1 MEASVNQSLTQSDL
15 IVLRNL
21 LQDIGQA
28 GKSVAADTDS
38 DKTVNRQASVDL
50 LTGLND
56 ETSPYFQPTVF
67 TGWDQ
72 KDFQR
77 LPSFLNRYF
86 LQPYITLA
94 RRVVRR
100 QTDVVFLTHIILYL
114 CTSVPSAAF
123 LFYRF
128 SRPHAVLHLLMQGY
142 YCGPF
147 TLVLHNHIH
156 NNGVLAKEYAWLDQT
171 FPYVLGPLMGHTWN
185 SYYYH
190 HVKHHHAENNGPDD
204 LSSTIR
210 YQRDELTH
218 FLVYLLR
225 FIALIWVELPLY
237 FLRKRRPVMAI
248 KVAVS
253 ELASYAAIYI
263 LAMRNFSATLIVL
276 ILPLLLMRVGMMV
289 GNWGQ
294 HAFVDE
300 TEPASDL
307 RSSITLIDVASNR
320 YCFNDGWHT
329 AHHLNPRRH
338 WRDHPLSFIKCKS
351 QYQDGRALI
360 FYNIDF
366 LMVTIKLLQ
375 KDYDY
380 LAKCFVPIGGQIG
393 MSHDE
398 VVDMLKAKTRRF
410 TEESIQKK
418 FRMPRQ
424 GGGSVRDS
432 AW

>member
-1 MEASVNQSLTQSDL
+1 MEASVNPSLTQSDL

-21 LQDIGQA
+21 LQDIDQA
-28 GKSVAADTDS
+28 GKSVAADIDAG
-38 DKTVNRQASVDL
+38 KTVNHQASVDL
-50 LTGLND
+50 LAGLND
-56 ETSPYFQPTVF
+56 ETSPYFQPTIF

-86 LQPYITLA
+86 LQPYITWA

-114 CTSVPSAAF
+114 STSVPSAAF

-128 SRPHAVLHLLMQGY
+128 

-156 NNGVLAKEYAWLDQT
+156 NSGVLAKEYAWLDQT

-218 FLVYLLR
+218 FLVYVLR

-263 LAMRNFSATLIVL
+263 LAIRNFSATLIVL

-300 TEPASDL
+300 NEPDSDL
-307 RSSITLIDVASNR
+307 RSSITLIDVAVGTLTLTS
-320 YCFNDGWHT
+320 
-329 AHHLNPRRH
+329 P
-338 WRDHPLSFIKCKS
+338 WRGPD
-351 QYQDGRALI
+351 
-360 FYNIDF
+360 
-366 LMVTIKLLQ
+366 
-375 KDYDY
+375 
-380 LAKCFVPIGGQIG
+380 
-393 MSHDE
+393 
-398 VVDMLKAKTRRF
+398 
-410 TEESIQKK
+410 
-418 FRMPRQ
+418 
-424 GGGSVRDS
+424 
-432 AW
+432 